1 MMKLL
6 SLNEVCKKTS
16 LSRTTINNHR
26 SKNAFP
32 EAVHL
37 SETRIAFVE
46 TEVDDW
52 IAERIAARRTRP
64 QEAA

>member
-1 MMKLL
+1 MKLL

-26 SKNAFP
+26 SKGAFP
-32 EAVHL
+32 EAVLL

-52 IAERIAARRTRP
+52 IVERIAERRTRP

>member
-1 MMKLL
+1 MKLL

-26 SKNAFP
+26 FSGTFP
-32 EAVHL
+32 EAVSL

-52 IAERIAARRTRP
+52 IAERIAARRARP